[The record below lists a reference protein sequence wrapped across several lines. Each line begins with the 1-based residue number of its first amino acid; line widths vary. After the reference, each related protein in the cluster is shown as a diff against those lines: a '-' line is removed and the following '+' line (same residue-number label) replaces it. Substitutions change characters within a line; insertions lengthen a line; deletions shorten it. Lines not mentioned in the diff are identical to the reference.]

1 MENAIIKQPSY
12 FPSAKKTAN
21 ENGLLQIGTNLFEI
35 GLTSVLTEDEMT
47 DFKKKLGNVCASFD
61 TVFFGNGKEDTR
73 FDFTIGNAKFAYQ
86 DVFSMKTGKL
96 RYRVFFLKHLEVNRS
111 TRESVFKQY
120 KNEQLIRDC
129 HFGFNLDIDVE
140 L

>member
-1 MENAIIKQPSY
+1 MGNTIMQPSY
-12 FPSAKKTAN
+12 FPSAEKTAKEN
-21 ENGLLQIGTNLFEI
+21 EFLQIGTNLFEI
-35 GLTSVLTEDEMT
+35 GLADSLTEDEMA
-47 DFKKKLGNVCASFD
+47 DFKKKLENVCASFD

-73 FDFTIGNAKFAYQ
+73 FDFTIGNAEFAYQ

-111 TRESVFKQY
+111 TRKSVFEVY
-120 KNEQLIRDC
+120 KNEQIIRDC
-129 HFGFNLDIDVE
+129 HLGFIPDIDVE

>member
-1 MENAIIKQPSY
+1 MGNTIMQPSY
-12 FPSAKKTAN
+12 FPSVKKTAK

-35 GLTSVLTEDEMT
+35 GLASSLTKDEMA
-47 DFKKKLGNVCASFD
+47 DFKKKLENVCASFH

-73 FDFTIGNAKFAYQ
+73 FGYAIGNADFVYQ

-96 RYRVFFLKHLEVNRS
+96 RYQVFFLTHLEINRS
-111 TRESVFKQY
+111 TRESVFEEY
-120 KNEQLIRDC
+120 KKEQIIRDC
-129 HFGFNLDIDVE
+129 HLGFNPDIDVE